1 MSVNGTSFGNNFEV
15 FGDSG
20 SDGDIYILNGNLS
33 ISNSPVIWG
42 SVYVPNGSLSMS
54 NSSEIKGNIW
64 SNGSASL
71 TTVGG
76 WAKSTTGN
84 ISGGSVGGDAT
95 AAGTITSIG
104 RRHEVPG
111 HEPRA
116 RAHADLPADRQL
128 HDRLDERGLHPGGPA
143 TPVPSACTNAYNYIH
158 NTGSGTWATSGLTN
172 IVIQINA
179 TCAFSNGNNDTI
191 TIRGNLAVISDGG
204 FTFSQQSNWNASS
217 TVKNA
222 LLHQRVHRRRRRA
235 RRRRTSRWGTART
248 STPS

>member
-1 MSVNGTSFGNNFEV
+1 MYTGFGAAIMSVNGTSFGNNFEV

-54 NSSEIKGNIW
+54 NSSEIKGNVW

-84 ISGGSVGGDAT
+84 ISGGSVGAGT
-95 AAGTITSIG
+95 PRRPGTITILG

-111 HEPRA
+111 HEPGPVPTQTFPQIA
-116 RAHADLPADRQL
+116 NSTTAWTNAGYTLVGPYHGCV
-128 HDRLDERGLHPGGPA
+128 GLHERLRLHPQHRQRDVGDQRPHQHRGPDQCHVY
-143 TPVPSACTNAYNYIH
+143 VPERRTTTRTRSA
-158 NTGSGTWATSGLTN
+158 ATS
-172 IVIQINA
+172 
-179 TCAFSNGNNDTI
+179 
-191 TIRGNLAVISDGG
+191 R
-204 FTFSQQSNWNASS
+204 
-217 TVKNA
+217 
-222 LLHQRVHRRRRRA
+222 
-235 RRRRTSRWGTART
+235 
-248 STPS
+248 